1 MKVKELIMLLEECNE
16 NLDIKAPDTEQT
28 IGDVSGIYFRGSF
41 YELVVD
47 NK

>member
-28 IGDVSGIYFRGSF
+28 LGEVSGIYFRDSF
-41 YELVVD
+41 YELVVERQ
-47 NK
+47 